1 MKSVF
6 ILYTQLVAM
15 LLLALL
21 SCKKFVDIEAPESAL
36 PSSVLFTSDG
46 GALAAAAGLY
56 SNMVSS
62 NLAFA
67 NGALTL
73 YGGLSADELLNAAP
87 NAAYDVF
94 RTASLTAEESTILT
108 RFWIPAYKT
117 IYHANAVL
125 EGLEGSTSLS
135 KGVRRQLRGEMLVVR
150 AFHYFYL
157 AGLFGDV
164 PYLMATDYTKNA
176 THPRT
181 PSAQIYAAIQAD
193 LEEAEGLL
201 TEAYPAPGKGRPN
214 RWTAA
219 ALLARVSLFQG
230 NWARAEGAA
239 TAVLASGQ
247 YTLPVLAAVFDTAST
262 EVIWRLERAG
272 ANTAE
277 GVTFIPPSAT
287 VQPALALT
295 PSLLQAFASDE
306 RKEAWVKEVTVNNQ
320 SYAYPYKYKV
330 GIGPAVSEYLTVLR
344 LAELYL
350 IRAEARAQQGKI
362 GEAALDL
369 NVVRQRAGLPGIR
382 VMDRSSLLAA
392 LEKERR
398 LELAFEWGHR
408 WLDLKRWGRAD
419 TVLAPL
425 KGSSWQSTDLLYP
438 IPLSER
444 LKNPALTQ
452 NPGY

>member
-21 SCKKFVDIEAPESAL
+21 SCKKFVDIEAPELAL
-36 PSSVLFTSDG
+36 PSSSLFTSDG

-73 YGGLSADELLNAAP
+73 YGGLSADELFNTVPSAS
-87 NAAYDVF
+87 YDAF
-94 RTASLTAEESTILT
+94 RTASLTADESTVLT

-125 EGLEGSTSLS
+125 EGLEGSTALS
-135 KGVRRQLRGEMLVVR
+135 EGVRRQLRGEMLVVR

-157 AGLFGDV
+157 VNLFGDV
-164 PYLMATDYTKNA
+164 PYLTATDYTKNA

-181 PSAQIYAAIQAD
+181 PSAQIYSAIQAD
-193 LEEAEGLL
+193 LEEAPDLL

-214 RWTAA
+214 RWAAA
-219 ALLARVSLFQG
+219 ALLARVSLFRG
-230 NWARAEGAA
+230 EWARAEGAA
-239 TAVLASGQ
+239 TAVLASGR
-247 YTLPVLAAVFDTAST
+247 YTLPALSAVFDTAST

-272 ANTAE
+272 AGTAE
-277 GVTFIPPSAT
+277 GATFIPPSAT
-287 VQPALALT
+287 AQPVLALT
-295 PSLLQAFASDE
+295 PALLQAFASDGRRE
-306 RKEAWVKEVTVNNQ
+306 VWVKEVAVNNQ
-320 SYAYPYKYKV
+320 LYTYPYKYRV
-330 GIGPAVSEYLTVLR
+330 GAATAVSEYLTVLR

-362 GEAALDL
+362 GEAARDL
-369 NVVRQRAGLPGIR
+369 NIVRQRAGLPAITAA
-382 VMDRSSLLAA
+382 DKAA
-392 LEKERR
+392 LLTAIEGERR

-408 WLDLKRWGRAD
+408 WLDLKRWGRAGA
-419 TVLAPL
+419 VLAPL
-425 KGSSWQSTDLLYP
+425 KGSRWQSTDQLYP